1 MKGQFF
7 IIATVVII
15 SSLSLIIR
23 YLYDFNKINL
33 TKLDEMYEL
42 NYIQYVKESY
52 KETIDVVLSND
63 GCDRLEIEL
72 NYTTK
77 FLKDNLN
84 KKGIIMLTEG
94 PIIETGCSSVKLNFS
109 FVSSEFYTHTTFYF
123 P

>member
-7 IIATVVII
+7 IIATIVII

-23 YLYDFNKINL
+23 YLYDFNKIDL
-33 TKLDEMYEL
+33 TKVEEMYEL

-52 KETIDVVLSND
+52 KETIDAVLSNN
-63 GCDRLEIEL
+63 GCDRLEADL

-84 KKGIIMLTEG
+84 KKGIMIFTEG
-94 PIIETGCSSVKLNFS
+94 PIIETQCSSVKLNFS
-109 FVSSEFYTHTTFYF
+109 LVSSEFYSYTEFYF